1 MLDIRTLVV
10 MLVFSSLL
18 MAITLTV
25 GIKTGRPAGFAK
37 WNTGLGLVALG
48 WLLVAL
54 RGLLPDFITIALA
67 DGLLI
72 TGFCLE
78 LAAIIEFGGG
88 SAPRLLLI
96 APGLL
101 VFLLLIP
108 LSSSYVGTT
117 FLMSFALIVL
127 FCAVATAALRYGPH
141 GGPGRWV
148 LAVACFASTAML
160 IVRAAE
166 IGLSPDIYT
175 SVYVS
180 SHIQGVTFIALFA
193 STIVVPVGFLLMHRE
208 RDEVKLHKLA
218 TIDVLTGLYN
228 RRAFLDL
235 AGREIARAR
244 RLKSPYA
251 VLMLDLDLFKRVNDD
266 YGHQAGDQVL
276 ADFAAVAMHSVR
288 TEDLVGRYGGEE
300 FCILLPSAAMPQ
312 AITIAERLRMAVS
325 LRPLGNL
332 PRVTTVSIGVVACS
346 GASAVSLD
354 AAISRAD
361 EALYRAKHEGRDR
374 VVGLDAAPV
383 DESTAAQ
390 QA

>member
-10 MLVFSSLL
+10 MLVVSSLL
-18 MAITLTV
+18 MVITLTV

-48 WLLVAL
+48 WLLVAF
-54 RGLLPDFITIALA
+54 RGVLPDFVTIAVA

-88 SAPRLLLI
+88 TAPRLLLF

-108 LSSSYVGTT
+108 LSENYAGTT
-117 FLMSFALIVL
+117 FLMSSALVVL
-127 FCAVATAALRYGPH
+127 FCAVAVAALRYGPG
-141 GGPGRWV
+141 GGPGRWI
-148 LAVACFASTAML
+148 LAVACFASTVML
-160 IVRAAE
+160 IVRAAQ
-166 IGLSPDIYT
+166 IGLNPEIYT
-175 SVYVS
+175 SVYVG
-180 SHIQGVTFIALFA
+180 SHIQSVTFIALFA

-208 RDEVKLHKLA
+208 RDEVSLHKLA
-218 TIDVLTGLYN
+218 TVDALTGLFN
-228 RRAFLDL
+228 RRAFMDL
-235 AGREIARAR
+235 AGREIARVR

-300 FCILLPSAAMPQ
+300 FCILLPGAAMPQ
-312 AITIAERLRMAVS
+312 AMVIAERLRMAVS
-325 LRPLGNL
+325 QRPLGNL
-332 PRVTTVSIGVVACS
+332 PRITTVSIGVAACS
-346 GASAVSLD
+346 EASAVSLD
-354 AAISRAD
+354 AAINRAD

-374 VVGLDAAPV
+374 VVGLDVVSLGESAAARQV
-383 DESTAAQ
+383 
-390 QA
+390 

>member
-10 MLVFSSLL
+10 MLVVSSLL

-25 GIKTGRPAGFAK
+25 GIKTGRPTGFAK
-37 WNTGLGLVALG
+37 WNTGLGLVGLG
-48 WLLVAL
+48 WMLVAF
-54 RGLLPDFITIALA
+54 RGLLPDLITIALA

-108 LSSSYVGTT
+108 LTGNYAGTT
-117 FLMSFALIVL
+117 FLMSAALVVL
-127 FCAVATAALRYGPH
+127 FCAVAAAALRYGPR
-141 GGPGRWV
+141 GGPGRWI
-148 LAVACFASTAML
+148 LAVACFASTVML
-160 IVRAAE
+160 IVRAVQ
-166 IGLSPDIYT
+166 IGLSPETYT

-208 RDEVKLHKLA
+208 RDEVELHKLA
-218 TIDVLTGLYN
+218 TVDVLTGLFN
-228 RRAFLDL
+228 RRAFMDL

-300 FCILLPSAAMPQ
+300 FCILLPGTAMPQ
-312 AITIAERLRMAVS
+312 AIVIAERLRMAVS
-325 LRPLGNL
+325 QRPLGNL
-332 PRVTTVSIGVVACS
+332 PRVTTVSIGVAACS

-354 AAISRAD
+354 AAINRAD

-374 VVGLDAAPV
+374 VVGLDVASLGESAAAP
-383 DESTAAQ
+383 

>member
-10 MLVFSSLL
+10 MLVVSSLL
-18 MAITLTV
+18 MAVTLTV

-37 WNTGLGLVALG
+37 WNTGLALVALG
-48 WLLVAL
+48 WLLVVF
-54 RGLLPDFITIALA
+54 RGVLPDFITIAVA

-108 LSSSYVGTT
+108 LMDNYVGTT
-117 FLMSFALIVL
+117 LLMSFALVAL
-127 FCAVATAALRYGPH
+127 FGAVAVAAVRFGPH
-141 GGPGRWV
+141 GGPGRWI
-148 LAVACFASTAML
+148 LAVACLVSTIML
-160 IVRAAE
+160 IVRAAQ
-166 IGLSPDIYT
+166 IGLSPEIYT
-175 SVYVS
+175 SVYVG
-180 SHIQGVTFIALFA
+180 SHIQSLTFIALFA

-208 RDEVKLHKLA
+208 RDEVALNKLA
-218 TIDVLTGLYN
+218 TVDALTGLFN
-228 RRAFLDL
+228 RRAFLEL
-235 AGREIARAR
+235 AAREIARVR

-251 VLMLDLDLFKRVNDD
+251 VLMLDLDLFKHVNDD

-276 ADFAAVAMHSVR
+276 ADFAAAAMHCVR

-300 FCILLPSAAMPQ
+300 FCILLPGAAMQQ
-312 AITIAERLRMAVS
+312 ATAIAERLRKAVS
-325 LRPLGNL
+325 QRPLGNL
-332 PRVTTVSIGVVACS
+332 PRVTTVSIGVAVCS
-346 GASAVSLD
+346 GAFVVSLD
-354 AAISRAD
+354 AAIRRAD

-374 VVGLDAAPV
+374 VVGLDVAP
-383 DESTAAQ
+383 E
-390 QA
+390 